1 MKKVIYIEK
10 EKFLRDMIEKYFSS
24 KGLQVF
30 TYDGSEPMDYYIE
43 DIGPDL
49 ILWDRQSYLSDLPS
63 QIPCLATS
71 REEEAKEGDLI
82 KPLAPQLVYE
92 SVIKILS

>member
-43 DIGPDL
+43 DIKPDL
-49 ILWDRQSYLSDLPS
+49 ILWDRQSYSSDLPS
-63 QIPCLATS
+63 QIPCLVTS
-71 REEEAKEGDLI
+71 KEEGAEEGDLL
-82 KPLAPQLVYE
+82 KPLAANVVYE
-92 SVIKILS
+92 TVKTLL